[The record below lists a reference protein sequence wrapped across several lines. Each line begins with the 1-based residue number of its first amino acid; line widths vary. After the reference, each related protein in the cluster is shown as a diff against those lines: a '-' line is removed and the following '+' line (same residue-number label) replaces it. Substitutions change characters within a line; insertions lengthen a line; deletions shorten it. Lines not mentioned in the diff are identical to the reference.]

1 MIRNYIK
8 TAFRSLLKNKS
19 FTIINILGLALG
31 LSVCLLIVFYVF
43 DELSYDRFN
52 KKFDRIYRVNTDLKV
67 GVTETSFAITPA
79 PAADALLKEFP
90 EVENSMRMGSAVNI
104 RFKKGNDIIDE
115 KNAFY
120 CDRSILNIFT
130 LSLLKGDP
138 KTALAEP
145 GSLVLSKDIAMKY
158 FNTINVIDKTM
169 FLVTDST
176 SHKITGVMEDMPAQ
190 SHFRA
195 DIFFAMGANID
206 HRWASFNTSTY
217 ILLKKGASKKTL
229 EAKFPALIR
238 RNEKNANFD
247 YAKFEAHGNYI
258 RLNLTPLKDIHLH
271 SNRQREI
278 GPNGN
283 AEYIYIF
290 SVIAAFILLLAC
302 INFMNLSTA
311 RSAGRA
317 REVGVRKVLG
327 SSRPNLIMQ
336 FLAESVLVTLAASII
351 SVLIAWALLPLFNQI
366 SGKGIMITVDTFVW
380 LLPAMLI
387 ITIVVGGLAGSYPA
401 FFLSAFQPVHVLKGK
416 LVTGLKGRGLRSLL
430 VIFQFA
436 ISIFLIIGTLVIYN
450 QLNYIRNKD
459 IGFNR
464 NEVLI
469 IKNISAIN
477 PKIFKE
483 EIKQLPGV
491 INATLTHFLPT
502 SNLSALNYVDAGLSK
517 NIETQF
523 WPVDADYIST
533 MGMKI
538 VQGRN
543 FRVDVLS
550 DSSSVVINETMAK
563 RIGYKGDGT
572 DVINDIKKNL
582 KIIGVVKDF
591 NFASLRNNVTP
602 LVLAMRDDWMASLS
616 VRMNTGN
623 LTRLM
628 QQIADK
634 WKELA
639 PNLHFEYSFMD
650 DDFNTLYNTEQR
662 MGNLFIIFTSLAI
675 VIACLGL
682 FGLAAYATEQRYREI
697 GIRKVLGAD
706 VSAVVALLSKDFIK
720 LVFISIV
727 IATPLA
733 WWIMSQ
739 WLQGFAY
746 RQNIQWWVIASAA
759 CGSIVIAFVTVSF
772 QSVKAALANPIDSL
786 RSE

>member
-79 PAADALLKEFP
+79 PVADALLKEFP

-120 CDRSILNIFT
+120 CDRNILNIFT

-195 DIFFAMGANID
+195 DIFFAMGANTD

-416 LVTGLKGRGLRSLL
+416 LVTGLKGRGLRSFL

-543 FRVDVLS
+543 FRADVLS

-759 CGSIVIAFVTVSF
+759 CGSIIIAFVTVSF

>member
-1 MIRNYIK
+1 MIKNHIK
-8 TAFRSLLKNKS
+8 TVLRSLLRNKA
-19 FTIINILGLALG
+19 FTTINVLGLALG
-31 LSVCLLIVFYVF
+31 LATCLMIVFYVI
-43 DELSYDRFN
+43 DELSYDRYN
-52 KKFDRIYRVNTDLKV
+52 DKRERIYRVNTDLKV
-67 GVTETSFAITPA
+67 GTTETSFAITPA
-79 PAADALLKEFP
+79 PVADALLKEFP

-130 LSLLKGDP
+130 LPLLKGDR

-145 GSLVLSKDIAMKY
+145 GSLILSKNIAIKY

-176 SHKITGVMEDMPAQ
+176 FHKITGVMEDMPTQ

-195 DIFFAMGANID
+195 DILFAMGPNMD
-206 HRWASFNTSTY
+206 HNWNGFNTSTY
-217 ILLKKGASKKTL
+217 ILLKQGASKKNL

-238 RNEKNANFD
+238 RNEKNPNFD

-258 RLNLTPLKDIHLH
+258 RLSLTPLKDIHLH

-278 GPNGN
+278 RPNGN

-290 SVIAAFILLLAC
+290 SVVAVFILLLAC

-327 SSRPNLIMQ
+327 SSRGNLIMQ

-351 SVLIAWALLPLFNQI
+351 AVLMAWALLPLFNQI
-366 SGKGIMITVDTFVW
+366 SGKAMMITGQTFVW
-380 LLPAMLI
+380 LLPVMLVI
-387 ITIVVGGLAGSYPA
+387 IIVVGGLAGSYPA
-401 FFLSAFQPVHVLKGK
+401 FFLSAFQPIQVLKGK
-416 LVTGLKGRGLRSLL
+416 LATGFKGSGLRSFL
-430 VIFQFA
+430 VVFQFA

-483 EIKQLPGV
+483 EVKRLPGV
-491 INATLTHFLPT
+491 TNATLTHFLPT
-502 SNLSALNYVDAGLSK
+502 SNLSALNYVDAGLTK

-523 WPVDADYIST
+523 WPVDADYIGT
-533 MGMKI
+533 MDMKI
-538 VQGRN
+538 VHGRN
-543 FRVDVLS
+543 FRTDLRS
-550 DSSSVVINETMAK
+550 DSSSVIINETMAK

-616 VRMNTGN
+616 VRMNTAN
-623 LTRLM
+623 LPSLM
-628 QQIADK
+628 QQIENK

-650 DDFNTLYNTEQR
+650 DDFNTLYDTEQR
-662 MGNLFIIFTSLAI
+662 MGSLFVIFTSLAVI
-675 VIACLGL
+675 IACLGL
-682 FGLAAYATEQRYREI
+682 FGLAAYAAEQRNREI
-697 GIRKVLGAD
+697 GIRKILGAS
-706 VSAVVALLSKDFIK
+706 VSNLVTMLSKDFIK
-720 LVFISIV
+720 LVLISIL

-733 WWIMSQ
+733 WWIMNR

-746 RQNIQWWVIASAA
+746 RQNIQWWVIVSAA
-759 CGSIVIAFVTVSF
+759 CGSIVIAFVTISF
-772 QSVKAALANPIDSL
+772 QSVKAALTNPVDSL